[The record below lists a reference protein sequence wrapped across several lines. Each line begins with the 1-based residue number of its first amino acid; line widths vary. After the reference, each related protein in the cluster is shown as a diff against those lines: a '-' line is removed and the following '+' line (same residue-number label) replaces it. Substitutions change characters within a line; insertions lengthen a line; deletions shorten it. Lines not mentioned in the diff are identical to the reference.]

1 MKSIKRSMFCALLFS
16 VAACGSDSSQ
26 RVDPMSFMPKLPVV
40 EQHAV
45 AVVAPAT
52 DTPKPIELVIPTKF
66 DDALEQGRALASKG
80 ESANAKRMFEAAI
93 KLDKK
98 RAEPHMELA
107 KLYITSGERGLAM
120 AAANKAVK
128 LAPLSSQAWNTKGRA
143 ELNRFA
149 YDDAIEAFSKAT
161 ELNQDNVWAWN
172 NLGYTELQL
181 KKYEEAAAHLGE
193 ATTKAGAT
201 GYMFNNLGT
210 ALEHLDRLEEARVAY
225 EGGGKLGSK
234 EALSS
239 RKRLEGVKS
248 IAIVDTGTK
257 PDVKPDVT
265 HTFDNGEGPSEGP
278 AATPDDMDA
287 PADDAQPEAAKPDVK
302 VDAKVDAGTSEA
314 PEAEAQSVDATKI
327 EPKAEAPKAEGSGAP
342 APTI

>member
-16 VAACGSDSSQ
+16 VAACGSDPTQ
-26 RVDPMSFMPKLPVV
+26 QIDPMSLMPKLPVIAQPQPVAAIHEQPKTV
-40 EQHAV
+40 ESAL
-45 AVVAPAT
+45 AM
-52 DTPKPIELVIPTKF
+52 PTKF
-66 DDALEQGRALASKG
+66 DDAIEQGRALASKG
-80 ESANAKRMFEAAI
+80 ENANAKLMFEAAI
-93 KLDKK
+93 KLDNK
-98 RAEPHMELA
+98 RAEPHVELA
-107 KLYITSGERGLAM
+107 KLYISSGERGLAM

-149 YDDAIEAFSKAT
+149 YDDAIEAFTKAT
-161 ELNQDNVWAWN
+161 ELNENNVWAWN

-193 ATTKAGAT
+193 ATTRAGAT

-210 ALEHLDRLEEARVAY
+210 ALEHLDRLDDARVAY

-234 EALSS
+234 EASSS

-248 IAIVDTGTK
+248 IALVDTGDK

-265 HTFDNGEGPSEGP
+265 HTFDNGEGP
-278 AATPDDMDA
+278 AATPDDMEA
-287 PADDAQPEAAKPDVK
+287 PSDETTPEAVEAAKPD
-302 VDAKVDAGTSEA
+302 
-314 PEAEAQSVDATKI
+314 AQ
-327 EPKAEAPKAEGSGAP
+327 PAEAPKVDVGSGSAV

>member
-1 MKSIKRSMFCALLFS
+1 MSLL
-16 VAACGSDSSQ
+16 
-26 RVDPMSFMPKLPVV
+26 PKLPVV
-40 EQHAV
+40 VQQQPV
-45 AVVAPAT
+45 AVVPVEPKALEPA
-52 DTPKPIELVIPTKF
+52 LVMPTKF
-66 DDALEQGRALASKG
+66 DDAIEQGRALASKG
-80 ESANAKRMFEAAI
+80 DTANAKLMFEAAI

-98 RAEPHMELA
+98 RGEPHMELA
-107 KLYITSGERGLAM
+107 KLYISSGERGLAM

-128 LAPLSSQAWNTKGRA
+128 LTPLSSQAWNTKGRA

-149 YDDAIEAFSKAT
+149 YDDAIEAFTKAT
-161 ELNQDNVWAWN
+161 ELNEDNVWAWN

-210 ALEHLDRLEEARVAY
+210 ALEHLDRLDDARVAY

-234 EALSS
+234 EASSS

-248 IAIVDTGTK
+248 IAIIDTGDR
-257 PDVKPDVT
+257 PDVKPDVI
-265 HTFDNGEGPSEGP
+265 HTFDNGEGPSDGP

-287 PADDAQPEAAKPDVK
+287 PDETQRDAVEVAKPDAPKVDAQPETK
-302 VDAKVDAGTSEA
+302 V
-314 PEAEAQSVDATKI
+314 
-327 EPKAEAPKAEGSGAP
+327 EAPKLDVGSGSTV

>member
-1 MKSIKRSMFCALLFS
+1 MKSIKGSMFCALLFS
-16 VAACGSDSSQ
+16 VAACGSDPTQ
-26 RVDPMSFMPKLPVV
+26 QIDPMSLMPKLPVI
-40 EQHAV
+40 EQPQPVAAIHEQPKAV
-45 AVVAPAT
+45 DPTLA
-52 DTPKPIELVIPTKF
+52 IPTKF
-66 DDALEQGRALASKG
+66 DDAIEQGRALASKG
-80 ESANAKRMFEAAI
+80 DNANAKLMFEAAS

-98 RAEPHMELA
+98 RAEPHVELA
-107 KLYITSGERGLAM
+107 KLYLSSGERGLAM

-149 YDDAIEAFSKAT
+149 YDDAIEAFTKAT
-161 ELNQDNVWAWN
+161 ELNENNVWAWN

-193 ATTKAGAT
+193 ATTRAGAT

-210 ALEHLDRLEEARVAY
+210 ALEHLDRLDDARVAY

-234 EALSS
+234 EASSS

-248 IAIVDTGTK
+248 IALVDTGDK
-257 PDVKPDVT
+257 PDVKPDVM

-278 AATPDDMDA
+278 AATPDDMEA
-287 PADDAQPEAAKPDVK
+287 PSDETTPEAVEAAKSDAQP
-302 VDAKVDAGTSEA
+302 
-314 PEAEAQSVDATKI
+314 
-327 EPKAEAPKAEGSGAP
+327 AEAPKADVGSGSAV

>member
-16 VAACGSDSSQ
+16 VAACGSDSTQ
-26 RVDPMSFMPKLPVV
+26 RVDPMSLMPKLPVERQQV
-40 EQHAV
+40 MPV
-45 AVVAPAT
+45 AANSDQPKAIEPA
-52 DTPKPIELVIPTKF
+52 IVMPTKF
-66 DDALEQGRALASKG
+66 DDAIEQGRALASK
-80 ESANAKRMFEAAI
+80 SDNANAKLMFEAAI

-149 YDDAIEAFSKAT
+149 YDDAIEAFTKAT
-161 ELNQDNVWAWN
+161 ELNKDNVWAWN

-234 EALSS
+234 EASSS

-248 IAIVDTGTK
+248 IAIVDTGDK

-265 HTFDNGEGPSEGP
+265 HTFDNGEGPSDGP
-278 AATPDDMDA
+278 VATPDDMDA
-287 PADDAQPEAAKPDVK
+287 PTDETKPEAVEAPK
-302 VDAKVDAGTSEA
+302 VDAQSEIK
-314 PEAEAQSVDATKI
+314 PETKI
-327 EPKAEAPKAEGSGAP
+327 EAPKAEAPKAEAPKADVGSGSAV